1 MDNKNDLINQKPLK
15 RKKGFLNENINL
27 DNFTNKDIDYII
39 KKINFVKNNINLSD
53 DVKNIINKYL
63 ISYKNIKEGKNVK
76 NKNIILTKHEN
87 FEIKKIS
94 DDNIARYLI
103 YRYKFNVYPKIKKV
117 DLFPPCVQIEP
128 SSMCNYR
135 CIMCYQIDKSFS
147 SKSKG
152 FAGHMS
158 LELFKKIIDQLVGN
172 VEAVTLASRGEP
184 TLNPKFSQMI
194 DYANDKFLALKLN
207 TNASML
213 NEKLIHR
220 LLSSNIQTIVFSID
234 SKDKESYE
242 AIRVNGKFD
251 NIIKKLE
258 LFNKIREKN
267 YKREDKIVRI
277 SGVKINDKQD
287 INEMKKKWGDIADI
301 VAFTNYV
308 PWESSYENEINNIIE
323 PCTEFWSRMFIWHDG
338 KVNPCDFDYKSKLS
352 KWNVKEDSIKNIWN
366 SDEYNHLRYC
376 HLNNLRSELEPCRR
390 CINI

>member
-1 MDNKNDLINQKPLK
+1 
-15 RKKGFLNENINL
+15 
-27 DNFTNKDIDYII
+27 
-39 KKINFVKNNINLSD
+39 
-53 DVKNIINKYL
+53 
-63 ISYKNIKEGKNVK
+63 
-76 NKNIILTKHEN
+76 
-87 FEIKKIS
+87 
-94 DDNIARYLI
+94 
-103 YRYKFNVYPKIKKV
+103 
-117 DLFPPCVQIEP
+117 
-128 SSMCNYR
+128 
-135 CIMCYQIDKSFS
+135 MCYQIDKSFS